1 MTQQSFV
8 FYTSRL
14 QGDPGEDR
22 WAYTGI
28 PDIFYHTYEEAHADV
43 MAMLKD
49 LEAEPDET
57 PGVHLIER
65 IETLPM
71 TKDTLLALLNEGMG
85 AVLKSYDVVETVGS

>member
-28 PDIFYHTYEEAHADV
+28 PDIFYHTYV
-43 MAMLKD
+43 
-49 LEAEPDET
+49 
-57 PGVHLIER
+57 ER
-65 IETLPM
+65 TLM
-71 TKDTLLALLNEGMG
+71 SWLCSRTSTR
-85 AVLKSYDVVETVGS
+85 

>member
-28 PDIFYHTYEEAHADV
+28 PDIFYHTYV
-43 MAMLKD
+43 
-49 LEAEPDET
+49 
-57 PGVHLIER
+57 ER
-65 IETLPM
+65 TLMSWLCSRTSRPNPM
-71 TKDTLLALLNEGMG
+71 KRQA
-85 AVLKSYDVVETVGS
+85 SI